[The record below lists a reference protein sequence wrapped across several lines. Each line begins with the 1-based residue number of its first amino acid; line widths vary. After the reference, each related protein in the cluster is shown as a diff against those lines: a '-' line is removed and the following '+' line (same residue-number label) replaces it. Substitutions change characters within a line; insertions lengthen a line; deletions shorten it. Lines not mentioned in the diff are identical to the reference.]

1 MRSLGSSEGTPH
13 GPQAAILFLSP
24 QECSHLSGP
33 LQAASD
39 VKSLH
44 THSLLGSHLCNQQ
57 KCTARISAAP
67 VQAGKKGTDGE
78 NQGIL
83 SPTATK

>member
-1 MRSLGSSEGTPH
+1 MRTVGNSEGTAH
-13 GPQAAILFLSP
+13 GPQAAMLFWSP
-24 QECSHLSGP
+24 QESSHLSGP
-33 LQAASD
+33 LQAVSD

-44 THSLLGSHLCNQQ
+44 TRSLLGSHLCNQR

-67 VQAGKKGTDGE
+67 VQVGKKGTDGE
-78 NQGIL
+78 NRGIL

>member
-1 MRSLGSSEGTPH
+1 M
-13 GPQAAILFLSP
+13 LFLSP

-44 THSLLGSHLCNQQ
+44 TRSLLGSHLCNQQ

-67 VQAGKKGTDGE
+67 VQVGKKGTDGE